1 MENYDLNIRWGTH
14 TIKVSFQYCD
24 YKGFITFKRGGNC
37 KGLDVLTIDEDD
49 LFDSP
54 LSDNPIKFELLSTDD
69 EGNEWFKMEL
79 KNEKGDLLLVEDE
92 WNYLSSYIV
101 GIEIIDFIG
110 GDNNEQQNHQLS
122 KRATS

>member
-1 MENYDLNIRWGTH
+1 MKNYDLNTMWGTH

-54 LSDNPIKFELLSTDD
+54 LSDNPIKFELLSADD

-79 KNEKGDLLLVEDE
+79 KNEKGKLLLVEDD

-110 GDNNEQQNHQLS
+110 GDNNE
-122 KRATS
+122 

>member
-1 MENYDLNIRWGTH
+1 MKNYDLNIRWGTH
-14 TIKVSFQYCD
+14 ILRVSFQHWD
-24 YKGFITFKRGGNC
+24 YKGFITFERGGNC

-49 LFDSP
+49 VDMQTLT
-54 LSDNPIKFELLSTDD
+54 DNPIKFALLSTDD

-92 WNYLSSYIV
+92 WNYLRSYIV

-110 GDNNEQQNHQLS
+110 GDNNE
-122 KRATS
+122 

>member
-1 MENYDLNIRWGTH
+1 MKNYDLNTRWGTH

-37 KGLDVLTIDEDD
+37 KGLDLLTLDVDD

-54 LSDNPIKFELLSTDD
+54 LIDNPIELELLSTD
-69 EGNEWFKMEL
+69 EGIEWFKMIL
-79 KNEKGDLLLVEDE
+79 KNDKGDLLLIEE
-92 WNYLSSYIV
+92 ELRYISSYII

-110 GDNNEQQNHQLS
+110 GDNNE
-122 KRATS
+122 